1 MMDISESVTNSLLG
15 GRSSFATWKTEESST
30 KTTLA
35 DLAVD
40 LTFHALL
47 KGSWDETY
55 HLFDELARRFNGD
68 LFPIN
73 DLERD
78 QVLPQ
83 HLQRLGRFLNGDEVT
98 SGQKYFWAYDFKYI
112 PIELIS
118 AIYET
123 FLDEDRR
130 KKSAYYTPPEIVDFV
145 LNEVLP
151 FETEPRD
158 VRILDPACGSGIFL
172 VEAYRRLVTLHRHA
186 RGGENLTFEELRD
199 LLTGSINGVDLSE
212 EAIQVA
218 AFSCYLAL
226 LDFLEPESI
235 TEAVR
240 FPTLKG
246 SICLST
252 TFRYGCS
259 V

>member
-1 MMDISESVTNSLLG
+1 M
-15 GRSSFATWKTEESST
+15 
-30 KTTLA
+30 
-35 DLAVD
+35 
-40 LTFHALL
+40 
-47 KGSWDETY
+47 DETY
-55 HLFDELARRFNGD
+55 QLFDELARRFNGD

-78 QVLPQ
+78 QVKPQ
-83 HLQRLGRFLNGDEVT
+83 HLQRLGRFLDGEEVT
-98 SGQKYFWAYDFKYI
+98 SGQMYFWAYDFKYI

-130 KKSAYYTPPEIVDFV
+130 KTSAYYTPPEIVDFV

-151 FETEPRD
+151 FETEPQN

-186 RGGENLTFEELRD
+186 RGGQNLSFGELRD
-199 LLTGSINGVDLSE
+199 LLIGSINGVDISE

-218 AFSCYLAL
+218 SVQLLPGAL
-226 LDFLEPESI
+226 G
-235 TEAVR
+235 
-240 FPTLKG
+240 FPRT
-246 SICLST
+246 
-252 TFRYGCS
+252 
-259 V
+259 